1 MHNRKLLIH
10 KGKII
15 YHLPMR
21 SEPLFT
27 YPFAWIDQ
35 VIEVTLNPAC
45 AELQAPAE
53 DEIELIRRS
62 LRGEFRLVW
71 GVLKQQS
78 FCLLPMKRYQ
88 AVVTGHYQ
96 YLLKSRDQVVVFLPA
111 YAEGHPV
118 LSLCHLVL
126 EQLEELIQQVIR
138 WYGPLLP
145 GESPGEKRPGT
156 VSPSFKILCRLTVDQ
171 VAIVLKAADE
181 IRLLTS
187 RSFSLV
193 LRTIVP
199 FLSTERLQDFSW
211 KSARSSTYKMEGSD
225 KEMVIRAL
233 EALIEKVKEY

>member
-1 MHNRKLLIH
+1 
-10 KGKII
+10 
-15 YHLPMR
+15 MR

-45 AELQAPAE
+45 HESPDPAA
-53 DEIELIRRS
+53 DEIELIRQN
-62 LRGEFRLVW
+62 LRPEFRVTW
-71 GVLKQQS
+71 GVLKRQS
-78 FCLLPMKRYQ
+78 FCLLPVKRYK
-88 AVVTGHYQ
+88 AVVTGYYQ
-96 YLLKSRDQVVVFLPA
+96 YLLKSRDQVVLFLPA
-111 YAEGHPV
+111 YPEGHPV
-118 LSLCHLVL
+118 LALCHETL
-126 EQLEELIQQVIR
+126 EQLEELIQQVRI

-145 GESPGEKRPGT
+145 DGAHGEKRPEAIT
-156 VSPSFKILCRLTVDQ
+156 PSFKILCRLTVDQ

-181 IRLLTS
+181 VRLLTA

-225 KEMVIRAL
+225 KEIAIRAL
-233 EALIEKVKEY
+233 EALIEKIRQY